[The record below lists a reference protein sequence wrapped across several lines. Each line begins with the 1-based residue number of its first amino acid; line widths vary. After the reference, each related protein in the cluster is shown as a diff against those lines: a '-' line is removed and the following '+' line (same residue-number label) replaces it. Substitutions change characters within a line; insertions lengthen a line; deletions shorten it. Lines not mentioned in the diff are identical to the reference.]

1 MVALEALESILP
13 FLTGLFSLAMVIYS
27 LRVLTSR
34 NLGDAVLAID
44 ALTVDLIVLM
54 VLVALHYRSPYL
66 LIGVIPLAAWILI
79 LDLAVARYL
88 EKRWIK

>member
-1 MVALEALESILP
+1 
-13 FLTGLFSLAMVIYS
+13 
-27 LRVLTSR
+27 
-34 NLGDAVLAID
+34 LAID

-88 EKRWIK
+88 EKRWVK